1 MSRLN
6 LNNYLNNLQDQIYSS
21 VDRIKLK
28 QNSSDRASFIR
39 DTKEECGY
47 YFHRVEN
54 YAYQL
59 LPENISWSLQTDNKQ
74 SLSENLYA
82 TTSYQ
87 QAGDVLKEP
96 TILIDFMFKNNRE
109 FDFKV

>member
-6 LNNYLNNLQDQIYSS
+6 LNNYFNNLQDQIYSS

-28 QNSSDRASFIR
+28 QSSSDRANFAETS
-39 DTKEECGY
+39 TEEYRY
-47 YFHRVEN
+47 YYNRIEN

-59 LPENISWSLQTDNKQ
+59 LPENISWTLQTSGSP

-87 QAGDVLKEP
+87 QVRDALKEP
-96 TILIDFMFKNNRE
+96 TVLIDFMFKNNRE
-109 FDFKV
+109 FDLKV